1 MLSVF
6 TSRKVYS
13 SQIKAVN
20 LQTISELQKLSPI
33 WREWDKKHAE
43 RHVWLPIPDP
53 PKPGTPKPR
62 PMPMMVHSTAI
73 ILANL
78 SRGMATCH
86 ISRCELEKGTTWA
99 PLKSL
104 TARNRPGIYRTQ
116 VRENRRTPSA
126 ADKDSKW
133 LSSASGVVLH
143 IDFQPTVYTSLHVN
157 FWSH

>member
-20 LQTISELQKLSPI
+20 LQTISELQKLSSI

-43 RHVWLPIPDP
+43 RHMWLPIPDP

-78 SRGMATCH
+78 SRGMAIWAHNVGTFEKFN
-86 ISRCELEKGTTWA
+86 SKKQTRNLQDTSQTEQENTKRCWQGLQMTVLSIWGGFT
-99 PLKSL
+99 
-104 TARNRPGIYRTQ
+104 YRF
-116 VRENRRTPSA
+116 SA
-126 ADKDSKW
+126 HCIHFS
-133 LSSASGVVLH
+133 
-143 IDFQPTVYTSLHVN
+143 PC
-157 FWSH
+157 